1 MADISNSTK
10 EVKIRKIK
18 ETRTKNR
25 TKTRIKTRIKT
36 ARIKKVKRHG
46 HKGLHPSK
54 SE

>member
-25 TKTRIKTRIKT
+25 TKTRIKT

>member
-18 ETRTKNR
+18 ETR
-25 TKTRIKTRIKT
+25 IKTRIKT

-46 HKGLHPSK
+46 YKGLHPSK

>member
-18 ETRTKNR
+18 ETR